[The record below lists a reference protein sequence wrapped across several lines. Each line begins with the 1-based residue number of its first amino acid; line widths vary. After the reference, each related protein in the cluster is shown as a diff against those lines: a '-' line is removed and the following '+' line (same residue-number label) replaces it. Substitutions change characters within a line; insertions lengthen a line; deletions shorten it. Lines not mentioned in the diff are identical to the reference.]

1 MIIHKFI
8 IHVLDKNSD
17 TPILNDFEGRV
28 SQDIE
33 AFFQKKISKVSRDND
48 IRTAVFNDYSNN
60 LIKKCCEQIIYDESS
75 FLNNSKE
82 IAAYLFD
89 VMKLN
94 AILES
99 CDLAICLY
107 SQKDEKKVAILK
119 LDYNNSYTHSIS
131 FEDDKFNIQMSKNE
145 INIQE
150 TKTVKIAALVGLSGM
165 NDEYHLKVL
174 DKDAEKEEANSK
186 FVTEFLNATRVKD
199 DKYRTK
205 KFKDTVENW
214 ITNVLG
220 NDIKQA
226 EDIRSILNY
235 TLKEKHE
242 IDIKD
247 FVDKSIKDD
256 ELKNSF
262 KEHMEEKGLDE
273 SFSIDKKWVE
283 KKLKKRN
290 IKTDNGFEIKGN
302 LTDFEDPMKYTVRQ
316 NQNGSIDIIIK
327 NVNSIM
333 KNKGATMENKDNFVL
348 NKLGPASKVMKKVEI
363 DEKEIKSYLK
373 ELKECEEVKVFI
385 IRKDGIEI
393 PIVFKDG
400 NMNEWLRK
408 EIEISFDRFKDEIAQ
423 VKKALIKVTGEN

>member
-1 MIIHKFI
+1 MIMHKFI

-60 LIKKCCEQIIYDESS
+60 LIKKCCEQIIYDENS
-75 FLNNSKE
+75 FLSNSKE

-94 AILES
+94 ATLES

-107 SQKDEKKVAILK
+107 TEKDEKGIAILK
-119 LDYNNSYTHSIS
+119 LDYNKSYTHSIE
-131 FEDDKFNIQMSKNE
+131 FEDDKFNIQMSTNE
-145 INIQE
+145 VNIQE
-150 TKTVKIAALVGLSGM
+150 TKTVKMGALIGLSGM
-165 NDEYHLKVL
+165 NDEYHLRVL
-174 DKDAEKEEANSK
+174 DKDAEKEEGNSK
-186 FVTEFLNATRVKD
+186 FVTKFLNATKIKD
-199 DKYRTK
+199 DKFKTK
-205 KFKDTVENW
+205 MFKNTAENW
-214 ITNVLG
+214 ITNALG

-226 EDIRSILNY
+226 EDVRSILNY

-242 IDIKD
+242 VDIND
-247 FVDKSIKDD
+247 FVDNSIKDD
-256 ELKNSF
+256 ELKDSF

-273 SFSIDKKWVE
+273 GFSIDKKWVE

-327 NVNSIM
+327 NV
-333 KNKGATMENKDNFVL
+333 KFYE
-348 NKLGPASKVMKKVEI
+348 
-363 DEKEIKSYLK
+363 EK
-373 ELKECEEVKVFI
+373 
-385 IRKDGIEI
+385 
-393 PIVFKDG
+393 
-400 NMNEWLRK
+400 
-408 EIEISFDRFKDEIAQ
+408 
-423 VKKALIKVTGEN
+423 

>member
-94 AILES
+94 ATLES

-150 TKTVKIAALVGLSGM
+150 TKNVKIGAIIGLSGM

-174 DKDAEKEEANSK
+174 DKDAEREEANSK
-186 FVTEFLNATRVKD
+186 FVTEFLNATKVKD
-199 DKYRTK
+199 DKYKTK
-205 KFKDTVENW
+205 KFKECIDSMIAHIFDGDV
-214 ITNVLG
+214 
-220 NDIKQA
+220 KQA
-226 EDIRSILNY
+226 EEMRRTAIYMLREKQKLDIN
-235 TLKEKHE
+235 E
-242 IDIKD
+242 
-247 FVDKSIKDD
+247 FADKVIKDD
-256 ELKNSF
+256 LKESF
-262 KEHMEEKGLDE
+262 KDHAEEKGLDE
-273 SFSIDKKWVE
+273 SFNIDKKWVE
-283 KKLKKRN
+283 KNLKNRH
-290 IKTDNGFEIKGN
+290 IKTDTGFEIKGKMD
-302 LTDFEDPMKYTVRQ
+302 DFEDFMKYGIRH
-316 NQNGSIDIIIK
+316 NGNGTIDIVIK
-327 NVNSIM
+327 NV
-333 KNKGATMENKDNFVL
+333 TFYE
-348 NKLGPASKVMKKVEI
+348 
-363 DEKEIKSYLK
+363 EK
-373 ELKECEEVKVFI
+373 
-385 IRKDGIEI
+385 
-393 PIVFKDG
+393 
-400 NMNEWLRK
+400 
-408 EIEISFDRFKDEIAQ
+408 
-423 VKKALIKVTGEN
+423 

>member
-28 SQDIE
+28 NQDIE
-33 AFFQKKISKVSRDND
+33 AFFNKKISKVSGDND

-94 AILES
+94 ATLES

-131 FEDDKFNIQMSKNE
+131 FEEDKFNIQMSKNE

-186 FVTEFLNATRVKD
+186 FVTEFLNATKVKD
-199 DKYRTK
+199 DKYKTK
-205 KFKDTVENW
+205 VFKALVDAFIAN
-214 ITNVLG
+214 LYS
-220 NDIKQA
+220 DMKQG
-226 EDIRSILNY
+226 EDVRSILLY
-235 TLKEKHE
+235 MLREKQKL
-242 IDIKD
+242 DINE
-247 FVDKSIKDD
+247 FADKAIKDD
-256 ELKNSF
+256 LKDSF
-262 KEHMEEKGLDE
+262 KDHVEEKGIE
-273 SFSIDKKWVE
+273 SFNIDKKWVE
-283 KKLKKRN
+283 KNLKNRH
-290 IKTDNGFEIKGN
+290 IKTDTGFEIKGKMD
-302 LTDFEDPMKYTVRQ
+302 DFEDPMKYTVRQ
-316 NQNGSIDIIIK
+316 NQNGSIDIVIK
-327 NVNSIM
+327 NV
-333 KNKGATMENKDNFVL
+333 TFYE
-348 NKLGPASKVMKKVEI
+348 
-363 DEKEIKSYLK
+363 EK
-373 ELKECEEVKVFI
+373 
-385 IRKDGIEI
+385 
-393 PIVFKDG
+393 
-400 NMNEWLRK
+400 
-408 EIEISFDRFKDEIAQ
+408 
-423 VKKALIKVTGEN
+423 

>member
-1 MIIHKFI
+1 MIMHKFI

-94 AILES
+94 ATLES

-119 LDYNNSYTHSIS
+119 LDYNNSYTHSIE
-131 FEDDKFNIQMSKNE
+131 FKDDKFNIQMSKNE

-165 NDEYHLKVL
+165 NNEYHLNVL

-186 FVTEFLNATRVKD
+186 FVSEFLNATKVKD
-199 DKYRTK
+199 DKYKTK
-205 KFKDTVENW
+205 KFK
-214 ITNVLG
+214 
-220 NDIKQA
+220 A
-226 EDIRSILNY
+226 
-235 TLKEKHE
+235 
-242 IDIKD
+242 
-247 FVDKSIKDD
+247 FVDSYIAHLYSDMKQGEDVRGMLLYMLREKQKLDINEFADKVIKDD
-256 ELKNSF
+256 LKERF
-262 KEHMEEKGLDE
+262 KDHAEEKGLDE
-273 SFSIDKKWVE
+273 SFNIDKKWVE
-283 KKLKKRN
+283 KNLKNRH
-290 IKTDNGFEIKGN
+290 IKTDTGFEVKGKMD
-302 LTDFEDPMKYTVRQ
+302 DFEDFMKYGIRH
-316 NQNGSIDIIIK
+316 NGNGTIDIVIK
-327 NVNSIM
+327 NVHFYN
-333 KNKGATMENKDNFVL
+333 
-348 NKLGPASKVMKKVEI
+348 
-363 DEKEIKSYLK
+363 EK
-373 ELKECEEVKVFI
+373 
-385 IRKDGIEI
+385 
-393 PIVFKDG
+393 
-400 NMNEWLRK
+400 
-408 EIEISFDRFKDEIAQ
+408 
-423 VKKALIKVTGEN
+423 

>member
-28 SQDIE
+28 SQDMDL
-33 AFFQKKISKVSRDND
+33 FFQKKIKTVSGDKD
-48 IRTAVFNDYSNN
+48 IRTAVFNNYSNN

-75 FLNNSKE
+75 FLNSSKE

-94 AILES
+94 ATLES

-119 LDYNNSYTHSIS
+119 LDYNNSYTHSIE
-131 FEDDKFNIQMSKNE
+131 FKDDKFNIQMSKNE

-165 NDEYHLKVL
+165 NNEYHLNVL

-186 FVTEFLNATRVKD
+186 FVTEFLNATKIKD
-199 DKYRTK
+199 DKYKTK
-205 KFKDTVENW
+205 MFKAFVDAYIANLYSDMKQGEDVRGMLLYMLREKQK
-214 ITNVLG
+214 L
-220 NDIKQA
+220 DINEFADKAIQ
-226 EDIRSILNY
+226 DDN
-235 TLKEKHE
+235 LKE
-242 IDIKD
+242 
-247 FVDKSIKDD
+247 
-256 ELKNSF
+256 NF
-262 KEHMEEKGLDE
+262 KERAEEKGLDG
-273 SFSIDKKWVE
+273 SFNIDKKWVE
-283 KKLKKRN
+283 KNLKKRS

-327 NVNSIM
+327 NV
-333 KNKGATMENKDNFVL
+333 TFYE
-348 NKLGPASKVMKKVEI
+348 
-363 DEKEIKSYLK
+363 EK
-373 ELKECEEVKVFI
+373 
-385 IRKDGIEI
+385 
-393 PIVFKDG
+393 
-400 NMNEWLRK
+400 
-408 EIEISFDRFKDEIAQ
+408 
-423 VKKALIKVTGEN
+423 

>member
-28 SQDIE
+28 NQDIE
-33 AFFQKKISKVSRDND
+33 AFFNKKISKVSGDND

-94 AILES
+94 ATLES

-107 SQKDEKKVAILK
+107 SQKYEKKVAILK
-119 LDYNNSYTHSIS
+119 LDYNKSYTHSIE

-165 NDEYHLKVL
+165 NNEYHLNVL

-186 FVTEFLNATRVKD
+186 FVTEFLNATKVKD
-199 DKYRTK
+199 DKYKTK
-205 KFKDTVENW
+205 MFKAFVDSY
-214 ITNVLG
+214 ISHLYS
-220 NDIKQA
+220 DMKQG
-226 EDIRSILNY
+226 EDVRSILLYMLREKQNLDINEF
-235 TLKEKHE
+235 TEKAIKEDLK
-242 IDIKD
+242 D
-247 FVDKSIKDD
+247 
-256 ELKNSF
+256 SF
-262 KEHMEEKGLDE
+262 KDHIEEKGIE
-273 SFSIDKKWVE
+273 SFNIDKKWVE
-283 KKLKKRN
+283 KNLKNRH
-290 IKTDNGFEIKGN
+290 IKTDTGFEIKGKMD
-302 LTDFEDPMKYTVRQ
+302 DFEDPMKYTVRQ

-327 NVNSIM
+327 NVTFY
-333 KNKGATMENKDNFVL
+333 K
-348 NKLGPASKVMKKVEI
+348 
-363 DEKEIKSYLK
+363 EK
-373 ELKECEEVKVFI
+373 
-385 IRKDGIEI
+385 
-393 PIVFKDG
+393 
-400 NMNEWLRK
+400 
-408 EIEISFDRFKDEIAQ
+408 
-423 VKKALIKVTGEN
+423 

>member
-1 MIIHKFI
+1 MIMHKFI

-94 AILES
+94 ATLES

-119 LDYNNSYTHSIS
+119 LDYNKSYTHSIS
-131 FEDDKFNIQMSKNE
+131 FEDDKFNIQMSTNE
-145 INIQE
+145 VNIQE
-150 TKTVKIAALVGLSGM
+150 TKAIKIATLVGLSGM
-165 NDEYHLKVL
+165 NDEYHLRVL
-174 DKDAEKEEANSK
+174 DKDAEKEETNSK
-186 FVTEFLNATRVKD
+186 FVTEFLNATKVKD
-199 DKYRTK
+199 DKYKTK
-205 KFKDTVENW
+205 KFKNTAENW
-214 ITNVLG
+214 ITNALS

-226 EDIRSILNY
+226 EDVRSILNY
-235 TLKEKHE
+235 TLREKQE
-242 IDIKD
+242 IDIND
-247 FVDKSIKDD
+247 FVDKTIKDD
-256 ELKNSF
+256 KLKDSF
-262 KEHMEEKGLDE
+262 KEHMKEKGLDE
-273 SFSIDKKWVE
+273 GFSIDKKWVE

-302 LTDFEDPMKYTVRQ
+302 LTDFEDPMKYSVRQ
-316 NQNGSIDIIIK
+316 NQNGSIDIVIK
-327 NVNSIM
+327 NVSFY
-333 KNKGATMENKDNFVL
+333 E
-348 NKLGPASKVMKKVEI
+348 
-363 DEKEIKSYLK
+363 EK
-373 ELKECEEVKVFI
+373 
-385 IRKDGIEI
+385 
-393 PIVFKDG
+393 
-400 NMNEWLRK
+400 
-408 EIEISFDRFKDEIAQ
+408 
-423 VKKALIKVTGEN
+423 

>member
-28 SQDIE
+28 SQDMDL
-33 AFFQKKISKVSRDND
+33 FFQKKIKTVSRDSD

-82 IAAYLFD
+82 IAAYLFEI
-89 VMKLN
+89 MKLN
-94 AILES
+94 ATLES
-99 CDLAICLY
+99 CDLATCLY

-119 LDYNNSYTHSIS
+119 LDYNKSYTHSIE
-131 FEDDKFNIQMSKNE
+131 FKDDKFNIQMSKNE

-150 TKTVKIAALVGLSGM
+150 TKTIKIGAIIGLSGI
-165 NDEYHLKVL
+165 NDEYHLRVL

-186 FVTEFLNATRVKD
+186 FVTEFLNATKIKD
-199 DKYRTK
+199 DKYKTK
-205 KFKDTVENW
+205 KFKNTAENW
-214 ITNVLG
+214 ITNALS

-226 EDIRSILNY
+226 EDVRSILNY

-242 IDIKD
+242 VDINDFVNKAIKD
-247 FVDKSIKDD
+247 ENLKD
-256 ELKNSF
+256 SF
-262 KEHMEEKGLDE
+262 KEHMEGKGLDE
-273 SFSIDKKWVE
+273 GFNIDKKWVE

-316 NQNGSIDIIIK
+316 NQDGSIDIIIK
-327 NVNSIM
+327 NV
-333 KNKGATMENKDNFVL
+333 TFYE
-348 NKLGPASKVMKKVEI
+348 
-363 DEKEIKSYLK
+363 EK
-373 ELKECEEVKVFI
+373 
-385 IRKDGIEI
+385 
-393 PIVFKDG
+393 
-400 NMNEWLRK
+400 
-408 EIEISFDRFKDEIAQ
+408 
-423 VKKALIKVTGEN
+423 

>member
-48 IRTAVFNDYSNN
+48 IRIAVFNDYSNN
-60 LIKKCCEQIIYDESS
+60 LIKSCCEQIIYDESS

-82 IAAYLFD
+82 IASYLFEI
-89 VMKLN
+89 MKLN
-94 AILES
+94 ATLES

-119 LDYNNSYTHSIS
+119 LDYNKSYTHSIE
-131 FEDDKFNIQMSKNE
+131 FKDDKFNIQMSKNE

-165 NDEYHLKVL
+165 NDKYHLRVL

-186 FVTEFLNATRVKD
+186 FVTEFLNATKIKD
-199 DKYRTK
+199 DKYKTK
-205 KFKDTVENW
+205 KFKNTAENW
-214 ITNVLG
+214 ITNALS

-226 EDIRSILNY
+226 EDVRSILNY
-235 TLKEKHE
+235 TLREKHE
-242 IDIKD
+242 IDIND
-247 FVDKSIKDD
+247 FVDKTIKDD
-256 ELKNSF
+256 KLKDSF
-262 KEHMEEKGLDE
+262 KEHMEEKGLVE
-273 SFSIDKKWVE
+273 GFSIDKKWVD

-302 LTDFEDPMKYTVRQ
+302 
-316 NQNGSIDIIIK
+316 
-327 NVNSIM
+327 
-333 KNKGATMENKDNFVL
+333 
-348 NKLGPASKVMKKVEI
+348 
-363 DEKEIKSYLK
+363 
-373 ELKECEEVKVFI
+373 
-385 IRKDGIEI
+385 
-393 PIVFKDG
+393 
-400 NMNEWLRK
+400 
-408 EIEISFDRFKDEIAQ
+408 
-423 VKKALIKVTGEN
+423 

>member
-33 AFFQKKISKVSRDND
+33 AFFRKKISKVSRDSD

-94 AILES
+94 ATLES

-107 SQKDEKKVAILK
+107 SQKYEKKVAILK
-119 LDYNNSYTHSIS
+119 LDYNKSYTHSIE
-131 FEDDKFNIQMSKNE
+131 FEDDKF
-145 INIQE
+145 NIQE

-165 NDEYHLKVL
+165 NNEYHLNVL

-186 FVTEFLNATRVKD
+186 FVTEFLNATKVKD
-199 DKYRTK
+199 DKYKTK
-205 KFKDTVENW
+205 MFKNTAKNW

-220 NDIKQA
+220 SDIKQA
-226 EDIRSILNY
+226 EDVRSILNY

-242 IDIKD
+242 IDIND
-247 FVDKSIKDD
+247 FVNKSIKDD

-262 KEHMEEKGLDE
+262 KEHMEEKGLDK
-273 SFSIDKKWVE
+273 SFNIDKKWVE

-302 LTDFEDPMKYTVRQ
+302 LTDFEDPMKYSVRQ

-327 NVNSIM
+327 NI
-333 KNKGATMENKDNFVL
+333 TFYE
-348 NKLGPASKVMKKVEI
+348 
-363 DEKEIKSYLK
+363 EK
-373 ELKECEEVKVFI
+373 
-385 IRKDGIEI
+385 
-393 PIVFKDG
+393 
-400 NMNEWLRK
+400 
-408 EIEISFDRFKDEIAQ
+408 
-423 VKKALIKVTGEN
+423 